1 MKIRVEAA
9 ALTAPNISGVGHYTR
24 MLTNSLADLSPE
36 DTEVSAFYLNFLNR
50 HRDPVVSSKVRHE
63 KHTLI
68 PQRVFAKL
76 QSYGVPLP
84 FDLFSSPVD
93 ITIFPNFARW
103 TTAKSCL
110 TAVVIHDLG
119 YLHFPDVIEER
130 NLAHLRRV
138 VPRSVAKS
146 DIIITV
152 SHAMKRAIMEF
163 FAVPEEK
170 VVVTPIP
177 PDPIYLQHDHIIDI
191 PKAYNLPTKKYIF
204 SIGNLEPRKDLPT
217 MIEAFCRLPQ
227 ALRQEYSLVLGGG
240 RGWKSEKTE
249 AAIRRAQDAG
259 EHVIRPGYIQQEDLP
274 CFFRQASL
282 FCMSSVYEGFG
293 MPIVEALACHTPVL
307 CSDIPVLREA
317 GGGAAE
323 YAEVRN
329 PDSFAKQMERIITTP
344 AVRDNLPEKAA
355 AHLAT
360 ISWQTNIASLMAAI
374 QHHLERS

>member
-1 MKIRVEAA
+1 MKIRIETA
-9 ALTAPNISGVGHYTR
+9 ALTAPNISGVGHYIR
-24 MLTNSLADLSPE
+24 MLTNNLADLSPKG
-36 DTEVSAFYLNFLNR
+36 TEVSAFYFNFLSK
-50 HRDPVVSSKVRHE
+50 HRDPAISSRVRHE
-63 KHTLI
+63 KHTLM

-93 ITIFPNFARW
+93 VTIFPNFVRW
-103 TTAKSCL
+103 TTVKSHL
-110 TAVVIHDLG
+110 SAVVIHDLG

-152 SHAMKRAIMEF
+152 SHAMKQEIMEF

-170 VVVTPIP
+170 IVVTPIP
-177 PDPIYLQHDHIIDI
+177 PDPIYLQHDHTIDI

-217 MIEAFCRLPQ
+217 MIEAFCRLPK
-227 ALRQEYSLVLGGG
+227 AIRQEYSLVLGGG
-240 RGWKSEKTE
+240 KGWKSEKTE
-249 AAIRRAQDAG
+249 AAIQQAQAAG

-282 FCMSSVYEGFG
+282 FCMSSIYEGFG
-293 MPIVEALACHTPVL
+293 MPVVEALACHTPVL

-317 GGGAAE
+317 GGEAAL
-323 YAEVRN
+323 YAEAQN
-329 PDSFAKQMERIITTP
+329 PDDFAKQMEKIISTP
-344 AVRDNLPEKAA
+344 DIRTKLPKKADA
-355 AHLAT
+355 QLAT
-360 ISWQTNIASLMAAI
+360 ISWQDNTDRLMAAF
-374 QHHLERS
+374 QRELSAR